1 MKHRGQL
8 SPRETFLSGN
18 CSHSGA
24 EINTVQASQCDKSR
38 RKVGV
43 LEKTVHSQ
51 QNALERLGQLQSKTA
66 QIQVVN
72 LHVNRSLLQLGKLA
86 DSLLNLPQGG
96 LGISMYAISSVLQG
110 KQFTIHSFT
119 RLLIFSFLH
128 LVINPGNTYE
138 ARVVNR

>member
-1 MKHRGQL
+1 M
-8 SPRETFLSGN
+8 
-18 CSHSGA
+18 
-24 EINTVQASQCDKSR
+24 QASQCDKSR

-43 LEKTVHSQ
+43 LEKRVHSQ

-110 KQFTIHSFT
+110 KQFTIHSVT
-119 RLLIFSFLH
+119 RLLIFSFIH
-128 LVINPGNTYE
+128 LVIHPGNTYE